1 VRSVRF
7 AWLLVPAVVGAVL
20 GAAVDPLG
28 LPVIGVPR
36 LTAVSL
42 LDGQAY
48 FGRLED
54 DPFSDSIVLHDAY
67 YFQDAKSTTMNT
79 AVGLAKRGSEV
90 HAPLDGMRIRRDK
103 VLLIEGIGL
112 GSQVG
117 SAMATDRALRGA
129 P

>member
-1 VRSVRF
+1 MRSGLF
-7 AWLLVPAVVGAVL
+7 AWLLIPAIVGAVL

-28 LPVIGVPR
+28 LPVIGLPR
-36 LTAVSL
+36 LSAVSL

-54 DPFSDSIVLHDAY
+54 DPFSDMVILHDAY
-67 YFQDAKSTTMNT
+67 YFQDAKSTTTNT
-79 AVGLAKRGSEV
+79 SVGLAKRGSEV

-112 GSQVG
+112 SSQVAT
-117 SAMATDRALRGA
+117 AMAADRALRGT